1 MTRKCQ
7 GFSVVSTPGPRLCVA
22 LALVF
27 IFHLLWTEGPTQ
39 PRPLWGSWSSYT
51 PGPWMVWAEPHA
63 QRGGLCPCS
72 LQTLHRSPGC
82 WQLLSY
88 GLSPSLCT
96 GCSLCKN
103 TLLSSSWPF
112 KTSPIHCKELKHE
125 GCLQQEAFTP
135 SQVWVHGVCGPGGL
149 SSIAQL
155 PTHSRYSL
163 NVRINK

>member
-39 PRPLWGSWSSYT
+39 PRPLWGFGPATHQVLGWFGLNLMHKEEGCVPIHSRPFTGPQAAGSSCHMGYRLAFALAV
-51 PGPWMVWAEPHA
+51 PFA
-63 QRGGLCPCS
+63 R
-72 LQTLHRSPGC
+72 
-82 WQLLSY
+82 
-88 GLSPSLCT
+88 
-96 GCSLCKN
+96 N
-103 TLLSSSWPF
+103 TVLSSSWPF

-125 GCLQQEAFTP
+125 SCLQQEAFTP
-135 SQVWVHGVCGPGGL
+135 SQVWVHGVCGLGGL

-155 PTHSRYSL
+155 PTHRRYSL